1 MDTETIFKYVHIVVI
16 AVAFFIIGFVW
27 YRGDATMPGTKGVD
41 LRWVGYMLLLGD
53 LLAEQ
58 IYRWTS
64 K

>member
-1 MDTETIFKYVHIVVI
+1 MDTETIFKYVHIMVVAI
-16 AVAFFIIGFVW
+16 AIVIIGFVW
-27 YRGDATMPGTKGVD
+27 YRGDATMPGTKVD

-53 LLAEQ
+53 SLAEE